1 MLPTP
6 TVSDATRHTTRA
18 VWRPGENWRGVS
30 LVNAVE
36 DAGEIALLSTPNTM
50 DMLPARG
57 ADALEYVLHRGDM
70 GSARRASTGNL
81 REDVMTVRTD
91 ANPVLPTP
99 TSNEWNGG
107 TIEPGRR
114 AAMGHAVTVA
124 DWAEKSGDISVLPT
138 PGALMAEH
146 GGPVPPAVR
155 REGGYMVNLNDETD
169 RGGDISVLPTP
180 TAFDESAERRASR
193 LHMPGSLH
201 STNLSWTSGEIM
213 DGVFAPTA
221 PAPAADAG
229 VLPTPTSRDAK
240 GRNQRNTPD
249 CLPVA
254 ADRTPLGAVAPADG
268 PSWGLD
274 DGRGVAWGRFDTA
287 IHRWERVL
295 GRPTPCPTQATAALR
310 RWVDAHRSD
319 PTLFAPAWLARHAV
333 WDATPRAR
341 LDRPMRDRVLA
352 RWRTAGGM
360 GVIDP
365 AFWPGPAGLDPDL
378 PIPATRLPARC
389 VLDYWA
395 ARERMARGR
404 DARFPTPAHLSP
416 RFVEWMMGLD
426 DGWVTDP
433 AIWRRVD
440 GNHRNLQLRAL
451 GNGVVPAQA
460 AAAVDWCLTV
470 RERLAG
476 DAEGE

>member
-36 DAGEIALLSTPNTM
+36 DAGEIFLLSTPNTM

-70 GSARRASTGNL
+70 GAARRASTGNL

-91 ANPVLPTP
+91 ADPVSPTP

-107 TIEPGRR
+107 TIEHGRR
-114 AAMGHAVTVA
+114 ASMGHAVTVA
-124 DWAEKSGDISVLPT
+124 DWAEKSDQIS
-138 PGALMAEH
+138 
-146 GGPVPPAVR
+146 
-155 REGGYMVNLNDETD
+155 
-169 RGGDISVLPTP
+169 
-180 TAFDESAERRASR
+180 
-193 LHMPGSLH
+193 
-201 STNLSWTSGEIM
+201 
-213 DGVFAPTA
+213 
-221 PAPAADAG
+221 

-274 DGRGVAWGRFDTA
+274 DGHGVAWGRFDAA
-287 IHRWERVL
+287 IRRWERVL
-295 GRPTPCPTQATAALR
+295 GRPAPCPTQATAALR

-319 PTLFAPAWLARHAV
+319 PTLFDPAWLARHAP
-333 WDATPRAR
+333 WDAAPRAR
-341 LDRPMRDRVLA
+341 PDGPMRDRVLA
-352 RWRTAGGM
+352 RWRAAGGM

-476 DAEGE
+476 DADGD